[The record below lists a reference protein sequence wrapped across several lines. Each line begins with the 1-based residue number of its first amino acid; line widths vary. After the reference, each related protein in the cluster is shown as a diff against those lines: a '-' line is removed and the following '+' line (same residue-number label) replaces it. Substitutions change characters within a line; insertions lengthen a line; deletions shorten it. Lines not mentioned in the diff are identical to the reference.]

1 MKLALVSPSGNDRP
15 RLAAELEPGLLLD
28 VPAAAALWDGKGPA
42 RRLAAW
48 PDTIKA
54 LAEQGPDALD
64 AVRWLVG
71 VARQERAAGS
81 APGHVL
87 LAVDDVRFH
96 PPVPDP
102 GKFMA
107 VGKNYRAHL
116 DELMAA
122 DMLREMPQEPT
133 CFIKLASSL
142 SPHGGKVRK
151 PEEISTFDY
160 EPELAFVIGRRAHG
174 VREAEAMDHVLGIT
188 AFNDLTAR
196 EIQKREVASGTRFWT
211 AKNMPGFGPL
221 GPYVVTLDEAGDV
234 DDLWIACRVNG
245 EQRLRFNTC
254 DQINRIPRII
264 EHFSRFIP
272 LEPGDVMAT
281 GCQKGTAFGKPNAQ
295 ELFLRPGD
303 EVEVEIEGLMTLR
316 TTII

>member
-1 MKLALVSPSGNDRP
+1 MKLALVSPVHDDRP
-15 RLAAELEPGLLLD
+15 RLAAELEPGFLLD
-28 VPAAAALWDGKGPA
+28 VQAAAALWDGDVPE
-42 RRLAAW
+42 RRLAVW

-54 LAEQGPDALD
+54 LAEQGPEALD
-64 AVRWLVG
+64 ALRWLLD
-71 VARQERAAGS
+71 VAREQRGADAAP
-81 APGHVL
+81 ANVFRP
-87 LAVDDVRFH
+87 VDSVRFH

-102 GKFMA
+102 AKFMA

-116 DELMAA
+116 EELKAA

-133 CFIKLASSL
+133 CFIKLASAL
-142 SPHGGKVRK
+142 SPHGGEVRK
-151 PEEISTFDY
+151 PAEISTFDY

-174 VREAEAMDHVLGIT
+174 VAEADAMDHVLGVT

-234 DDLWIACRVNG
+234 NDLWIACRVNG
-245 EQRLRFNTC
+245 EPRLRFNTR
-254 DQINRIPRII
+254 DQINTIPRII

-281 GCQKGTAFGKPNAQ
+281 GCQKGTAFGQPNAE